1 MIKRTNTW
9 DTRSAVSKGAHVI
22 ERIGLAMAG
31 AAGGLFV
38 AAHMVRADIEMGSG
52 SLPLAMLIYGA
63 IGFYLGIDL
72 PPPLHNPNLP
82 VPPGHGQKTDAVEL
96 LSAAGTFLT
105 ALAAMLSVYA
115 IVTDER
121 IDTAIVL
128 LIGIGWGIGATVQIT
143 AGIIARVRQT
153 ASQG

>member
-52 SLPLAMLIYGA
+52 FLPLAMLLYGA

-72 PPPLHNPNLP
+72 PPPLQNPNLP

-96 LSAAGTFLT
+96 FSAAGTFLT
-105 ALAAMLSVYA
+105 ALAAIVSVYA

-121 IDTAIVL
+121 IHSVIVL
-128 LIGIGWGIGATVQIT
+128 LIGIGWAIGATMQVT
-143 AGIIARVRQT
+143 SGIIARVRQS
-153 ASQG
+153 AWRG

>member
-52 SLPLAMLIYGA
+52 SLPLAMLIYGS

-105 ALAAMLSVYA
+105 ALAAMLSVYE

-121 IDTAIVL
+121 IDAAIVL
-128 LIGIGWGIGATVQIT
+128 LIGIGWGIGATMQIT

>member
-1 MIKRTNTW
+1 MGKRINAW
-9 DTRSAVSKGAHVI
+9 DNRSAVSKGAHII

-38 AAHMVRADIEMGSG
+38 AAHMVRADIEMGTG
-52 SLPLAMLIYGA
+52 SLPLGMLLYGA

-72 PPPLHNPNLP
+72 PPPLPNPNLP

-105 ALAAMLSVYA
+105 ALAAMVSVYA
-115 IVTDER
+115 IVTDDR
-121 IDTAIVL
+121 IHDVIVL
-128 LIGIGWGIGATVQIT
+128 LIGIGWGIGSTMQIS
-143 AGIIARVRQT
+143 AGIIARARQS
-153 ASQG
+153 APRG